1 MVRVSLNTCPPTPPM
16 FHSETTLAHAAC
28 VGSALIR
35 SVDSR
40 HILLRYPAS
49 ILGSAVP
56 DACRVAIEE
65 LLLDLF
71 VAFTPGC
78 VK

>member
-1 MVRVSLNTCPPTPPM
+1 
-16 FHSETTLAHAAC
+16 